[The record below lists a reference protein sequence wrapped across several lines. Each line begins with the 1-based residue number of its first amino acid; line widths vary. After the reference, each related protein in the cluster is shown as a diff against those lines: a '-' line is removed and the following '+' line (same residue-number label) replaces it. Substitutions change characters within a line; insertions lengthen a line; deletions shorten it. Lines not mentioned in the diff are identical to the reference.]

1 MRHLPGREPPGDQP
15 GGTSGSSVPA
25 ARRGRG
31 AADLDLP
38 AAPLSGVAL
47 PSSRRRLLLTVWAV
61 VTAGALVRAF
71 AAGVLG
77 SGTGTPPAEAH
88 RLDLN
93 RASVAELMALPGV
106 GRVRAEAIVL
116 HRVRH
121 GPFRALAELAAVDG
135 IGPKS

>member
-1 MRHLPGREPPGDQP
+1 
-15 GGTSGSSVPA
+15 
-25 ARRGRG
+25 
-31 AADLDLP
+31 
-38 AAPLSGVAL
+38 
-47 PSSRRRLLLTVWAV
+47 LLTAWAV

-71 AAGVLG
+71 AVGVLAG
-77 SGTGTPPAEAH
+77 PGGTPAAAH

-121 GPFRALAELAAVDG
+121 GPFHAVADLAAIGG
-135 IGPKS
+135 IGPKTAAAIGEHVYLVESRGGG